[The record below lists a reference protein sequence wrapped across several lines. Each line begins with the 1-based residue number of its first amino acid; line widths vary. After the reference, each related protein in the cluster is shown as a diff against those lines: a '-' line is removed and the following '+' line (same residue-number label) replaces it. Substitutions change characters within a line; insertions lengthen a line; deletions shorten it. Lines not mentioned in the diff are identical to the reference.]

1 MLLVQAIFI
10 TVISIPFV
18 IFIRT
23 APDLPP
29 SLVATKDPEERHFCQ
44 TIGKAFS
51 DRNFNILL
59 VIFTLV
65 DGVFISFGACLST
78 IFTPL
83 GFSSSQCS
91 LLGAGTVIFGV
102 SASFAAGF
110 TLKKTKKNRL
120 LLRISCVG
128 SSIMLIVGIFVLRS
142 EITWLIYINIFV
154 AGSLIVPIIPIS
166 LNFASEL
173 TFPQAPAVIT
183 GFVLMAGCVG
193 GFILAIVNSILAVKN
208 PIYAIT
214 LMAALTSIASILSI
228 FIQEDLKRYK
238 FS

>member
-1 MLLVQAIFI
+1 MDTRGHV
-10 TVISIPFV
+10 
-18 IFIRT
+18 
-23 APDLPP
+23 
-29 SLVATKDPEERHFCQ
+29 
-44 TIGKAFS
+44 
-51 DRNFNILL
+51 
-59 VIFTLV
+59 
-65 DGVFISFGACLST
+65 
-78 IFTPL
+78 
-83 GFSSSQCS
+83 
-91 LLGAGTVIFGV
+91 
-102 SASFAAGF
+102 
-110 TLKKTKKNRL
+110 KKTKKNRL

-154 AGSLIVPIIPIS
+154 AGSLIVPISPIS